1 MSVELDT
8 TPSTP
13 PPAGSTAPPVAA
25 PTVEAPVAPAAP
37 ASEAPRLASADE
49 LWDSHQ
55 KDKAATGKD
64 TAPPATPEKAPGSA
78 PVAAPEN
85 NTATPPAPT
94 APTTPPAPDENDPVY
109 LKAEL
114 AKERSKLQ
122 EIEQARQA
130 AEVKQFTERQ
140 QAELN
145 ADAELAQKTSNAYSR
160 KHAQVTKL
168 EQAIA
173 EARSNQDFEAVEELT
188 AQYEDAFDEA
198 IVIWDNKSKLERE
211 LAAKARYFQDQ
222 YTRSREGENQ
232 RALEQMLKPYGVDV
246 KELLGKVPEQH
257 KNNLFAVTDTALKT
271 IVAAR
276 DTEIADLKKQLK
288 ETETRV
294 RAELRDKW
302 DSTNPGSVKH
312 VDPGTGGAGLAPVRA
327 TDKTSDEWWEI
338 HQRGKKAS

>member
-13 PPAGSTAPPVAA
+13 PAGSTTPVAA

-37 ASEAPRLASADE
+37 ASEAPAKMQSADE

-55 KDKAATGKD
+55 KDKAVKD
-64 TAPPATPEKAPGSA
+64 TAPPAATEKAPGSA

-85 NTATPPAPT
+85 NTATPPITTPT
-94 APTTPPAPDENDPVY
+94 DAPTTPPAPDENDPVY

-130 AEVKQFTERQ
+130 AEVRQFTERQ

-168 EQAIA
+168 EQAIT

-188 AQYEDAFDEA
+188 AQYEEAFDEA

-257 KNNLFAVTDTALKT
+257 KNNLFAVTDTALRT

-288 ETETRV
+288 ETETKV
-294 RAELRDKW
+294 RAEMRDKW

-312 VDPGTGGAGLAPVRA
+312 VDPGTGGAGLAPVKA
-327 TDKTSDEWWEI
+327 TDKSSDEWWEI